1 MYAIEIPIV
10 MYSANKQVSYY
21 WIDWPLN
28 ESCQTM
34 FHSNG
39 KYSFLICM
47 LRIFNYSA
55 LRTGVIAAM
64 YICDIGIIGY
74 VEYRYSCQ

>member
-1 MYAIEIPIV
+1 MFDAIEMPIV
-10 MYSANKQVSYY
+10 MLFAN
-21 WIDWPLN
+21 N

-55 LRTGVIAAM
+55 LRTGVILPM